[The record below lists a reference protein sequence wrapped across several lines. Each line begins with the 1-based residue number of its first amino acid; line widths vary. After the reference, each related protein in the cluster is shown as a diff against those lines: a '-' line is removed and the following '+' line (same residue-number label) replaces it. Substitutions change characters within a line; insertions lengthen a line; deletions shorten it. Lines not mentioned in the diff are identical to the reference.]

1 MKPEDAWKGE
11 GRDKRKCKEYSKQE
25 VEDAKHF
32 LVKCA
37 RWQDEREKLIK
48 RVKGKLLM
56 ILHGWHVQ
64 GKRSGDGGQR
74 DVEEEIRVM
83 VNNSL

>member
-1 MKPEDAWKGE
+1 M
-11 GRDKRKCKEYSKQE
+11 
-25 VEDAKHF
+25 EDAKHF

-37 RWQDEREKLIK
+37 RWQDERKTDK
-48 RVKGKLLM
+48 KSQGKVGNDL
-56 ILHGWHVQ
+56 GWRVQ
-64 GKRSGDGGQR
+64 GKRSGDGGQK

>member
-1 MKPEDAWKGE
+1 MKPEDGKGKVE
-11 GRDKRKCKEYSKQE
+11 KRKCKEYSEQE

-56 ILHGWHVQ
+56 ILDGVQ
-64 GKRSGDGGQR
+64 K

>member
-1 MKPEDAWKGE
+1 MERE
-11 GRDKRKCKEYSKQE
+11 GRDKRKCKQYSEQE

-37 RWQDEREKLIK
+37 RWQGERKTDKKSQGQVVNDL
-48 RVKGKLLM
+48 
-56 ILHGWHVQ
+56 GWRVQ
-64 GKRSGDGGQR
+64 GKKSGDGGQKN
-74 DVEEEIRVM
+74 VEEEIRVM